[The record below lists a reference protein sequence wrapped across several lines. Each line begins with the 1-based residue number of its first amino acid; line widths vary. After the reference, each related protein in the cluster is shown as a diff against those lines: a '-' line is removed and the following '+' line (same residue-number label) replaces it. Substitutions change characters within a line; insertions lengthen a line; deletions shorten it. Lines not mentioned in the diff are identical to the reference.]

1 MPAGISHLSHYF
13 LVNNYNAIMNRSLWR
28 GDEQIAMRNTLSS
41 NKSVDVAIIGGGF
54 SGLWSAY
61 HLKQIQPSLNIA
73 IFEKNYV
80 GFGASGRNGGWA
92 SAEYPTSSSRLIKEH
107 GVQVYQNLRRSLIE
121 SIDEIGQIAK
131 SNNWQIEY
139 AKGGSLVFATNNAQL
154 NRISQDLDNEH
165 NFLNTVEAKQ
175 LLNVNNIK
183 GGLFTPHCAALNP
196 FKLTR
201 ALAKYLEDKGV
212 EIFENSKVD
221 QISDKKILVNG
232 FEIDCHISIRAT
244 EAFTARKWMKN
255 QQIPI
260 YSLMVA
266 TEPLTSEQLIQV
278 GNLQRA
284 TFQEACHLI
293 TYAQITGDNRLAIG
307 GRGVRYKLFSR
318 LSERSEVDNRMHSAL
333 ERRALRWFPQLDG
346 IKFQY
351 RWGGPVALT
360 RRWQSY
366 LNFDQTSGRAAI
378 GGYVGDGVTLSYLA
392 AKTLAQKINN
402 IKIADLPFVDQKIG
416 KWEPEPIRYLAVNAG
431 FKATVAA
438 DFEERISNRPSFI
451 AKLVDPLI
459 NR

>member
-1 MPAGISHLSHYF
+1 MPAEISHLFHYF

-92 SAEYPTSSSRLIKEH
+92 SAEYPTSSSRIIKEH

-212 EIFENSKVD
+212 VIFENSKVD

-244 EAFTARKWMKN
+244 EAFTAGKWMKN

-333 ERRALRWFPQLDG
+333 ERRALRWFPQLEG

-366 LNFDQTSGRAAI
+366 LNFDQTSGQAAI